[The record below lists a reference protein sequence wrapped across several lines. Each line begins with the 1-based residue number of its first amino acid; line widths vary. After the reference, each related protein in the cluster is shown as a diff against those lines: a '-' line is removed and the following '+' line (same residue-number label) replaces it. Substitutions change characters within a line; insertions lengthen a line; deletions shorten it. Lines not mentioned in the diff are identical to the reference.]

1 MIKTTRLIELP
12 LFLLLAWTAS
22 SQASFAKKQPP
33 PLSPKILKAQTVYLD
48 CDCRR
53 EMKASVPNALPEF
66 FEWGRYQ
73 LAPDRDHADLIFLFS
88 MNPYLGDYFTRDGP
102 DKRPAIVD
110 FTILTVID
118 GRTGEA
124 LWSESKR
131 WGYMLVSKASR
142 ALMRDFRKSVE
153 GQVHLDSGSPS
164 R

>member
-1 MIKTTRLIELP
+1 VIKTTRLIELP